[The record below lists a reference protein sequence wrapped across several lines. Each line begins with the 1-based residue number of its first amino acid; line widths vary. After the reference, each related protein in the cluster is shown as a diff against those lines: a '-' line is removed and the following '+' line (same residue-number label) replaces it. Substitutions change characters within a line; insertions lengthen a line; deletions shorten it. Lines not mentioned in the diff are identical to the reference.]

1 MKVVMLILSTM
12 PCPAQPCSTL
22 SWHIESA
29 RICEAWKARK
39 PGQVFCIPLH
49 TIEAMKRG
57 NHP

>member
-12 PCPAQPCSTL
+12 PCPAQTCSTL

-29 RICEAWKARK
+29 RICEAWRVRK
-39 PGQVFCIPLH
+39 PGRVFCIPLQR
-49 TIEAMKRG
+49 IKQMARG

>member
-1 MKVVMLILSTM
+1 MKTLMLILSTM
-12 PCPAQPCSTL
+12 PCPSQCTTL
-22 SWHIESA
+22 SWHIEES
-29 RICEAWKARK
+29 RICEAWKQRK